1 MFFAQP
7 QPNLLAPVDVS
18 PSAWAS
24 TTEVAIASGTEIFIL
39 ISIGDRKRIFQASG
53 SLSPAKPTAI
63 AKVRITALA
72 ISGKIPD
79 DRVLGKIGRKS
90 R

>member
-1 MFFAQP
+1 MTKKKGRRNQLESSKSDAE
-7 QPNLLAPVDVS
+7 
-18 PSAWAS
+18 
-24 TTEVAIASGTEIFIL
+24 T
-39 ISIGDRKRIFQASG
+39 GDRKGIFKTSG
-53 SLSPAKPTAI
+53 SFSPAKRTAI

-72 ISGKIPD
+72 ISGEILD